1 MTLYIIKELNLTER
15 RDAIMAFGPVGKI
28 RRQVMSSMKKSS
40 SYGVNTFKPYSYKP
54 KKSTYSSTM
63 PKIKWK

>member
-1 MTLYIIKELNLTER
+1 
-15 RDAIMAFGPVGKI
+15 MAFGPVGQI

-40 SYGVNTFKPYSYKP
+40 SYGVSTFRPYSYKP
-54 KKSTYSSTM
+54 KKSTYYSSTM

>member
-1 MTLYIIKELNLTER
+1 
-15 RDAIMAFGPVGKI
+15 MAFGPVGKI

-40 SYGVNTFKPYSYKP
+40 SYGVSTFKPYTYKQ
-54 KKSTYSSTM
+54 KKFPGQNWRDFNKYSSTM

>member
-1 MTLYIIKELNLTER
+1 
-15 RDAIMAFGPVGKI
+15 MAFGPVGQI

-40 SYGVNTFKPYSYKP
+40 SYGVSTFKPYTYKP
-54 KKSTYSSTM
+54 KKSTYSSAM